1 MNDLYPNG
9 FALVIGGSG
18 GVGTAICHELV
29 ARNIPVLL
37 TYNSNRERAS
47 NLWMN
52 WVGVE
57 PPCPVNR
64 SPYKTFRLST
74 ARLMP
79 ASPSMGDCTRC
90 SSPQVMTSHSRP
102 YQM

>member
-1 MNDLYPNG
+1 MSDLYPSG

-29 ARNIPVLL
+29 ANNIPVLL
-37 TYNSNRERAS
+37 TYNSNRERAEQLVDELGGS
-47 NLWMN
+47 RA
-52 WVGVE
+52 
-57 PPCPVNR
+57 PCPVNR

-90 SSPQVMTSHSRP
+90 SSPRVMTSHSRP